1 MPPTSAVEMWS
12 KVRDGFVAVVIG
24 LVVQLL
30 IAGIQ
35 SLLED
40 SNVDFPPSVVAMAG
54 VFAVLLMC
62 GCFVPGV
69 DGFYRRHLQGPA
81 NLLNRHMS
89 IGFTIPFVMI
99 CRSSLANPGTIGLII
114 VCFLLTGIFNTILSY
129 AFALPLQSLMS
140 RWTYRSEETDMADE
154 HHAKGE
160 SEEKKQPSPKNLE
173 EGRANLTVP
182 TSHLSTSTMVF
193 PLASRSSTPAEKM
206 LDDHTPAEETLPIS
220 LRTATYHFLLRN
232 PMLILSWLLLLVIG
246 LPLRYATQHDTFLAT
261 SLLFAVW
268 FTTLAIQCGVKTT
281 SSLSPTI
288 CTLLSGLFNPVLWTS
303 LAMIAYIFVDCAI
316 SHRSLAA
323 MLDTLQTHNTLSE
336 LILRKATGRPLPTSS
351 SDAMAAG
358 DIALSILNAG
368 LVSWGLKLYEYR
380 RQLLSRA
387 GLTVFSVS
395 SLLAL
400 GNVALGPLFAHA
412 LGLGPASR
420 DLAFAARSVTLA
432 LGSPVMSTLGGD
444 AGLNATMVVV
454 SGIIFQMGLGFGAG
468 AWLEGKVNA
477 VVGRWRGAKG
487 EDAEAQPQQQ
497 QPEASCCTTTPN
509 TDDPT
514 TVAAGVTIG
523 INAAAM
529 GTAYLYEVNSD
540 AAPYSAL
547 SMMALGIMTVVFSS
561 IPPLAVWV
569 VGQVSSAV

>member
-1 MPPTSAVEMWS
+1 MLPIHLEMWS
-12 KVRDGFVAVVIG
+12 KLRDGFVAVVIG
-24 LVVQLL
+24 LAAQLL

-35 SLLED
+35 SILEESD
-40 SNVDFPPSVVAMAG
+40 VDFPPSILAMAG
-54 VFAVLLMC
+54 VFALLLTC
-62 GCFVPGV
+62 GCFLPGV

-99 CRSSLANPGTIGLII
+99 CRSELASPETIGLII
-114 VCFLLTGIFNTILSY
+114 LCFVLTGVFNTVLSY

-140 RWTYRSEETDMADE
+140 RWTYRSEAAEIADDDR
-154 HHAKGE
+154 KGK
-160 SEEKKQPSPKNLE
+160 SEEKKQPSPGNLE
-173 EGRANLTVP
+173 KGRANLTVP
-182 TSHLSTSTMVF
+182 STHLSTSTMVSH
-193 PLASRSSTPAEKM
+193 LTSRSSTPAEKM
-206 LDDHTPAEETLPIS
+206 LNDDAAAEETLPAN
-220 LRTATYHFLLRN
+220 RWTTTCHFILRN
-232 PMLILSWLLLLVIG
+232 PMLILSWLLLVVVG

-261 SLLFAVW
+261 CLLSAIW
-268 FTTLAIQCGVKTT
+268 FTTLAIQSGVKT
-281 SSLSPTI
+281 SQHLRPSLR
-288 CTLLSGLFNPVLWTS
+288 TLLSGLSNPVLWTS
-303 LAMIAYIFVDCAI
+303 LAMIAYIFTDCAI
-316 SHRSLAA
+316 SSRSLPT

-336 LILRKATGRPLPTSS
+336 LILRKAAGTIPGK
-351 SDAMAAG
+351 DAMAAG

-395 SLLAL
+395 SLVAL
-400 GNVALGPLFAHA
+400 GNVALGPPFAHA
-412 LGLGPASR
+412 LSLGPAGR

-432 LGSPVMSTLGGD
+432 LGSPVLTTLGGD

-454 SGIIFQMGLGFGAG
+454 SGIVFQMGLGFGAG
-468 AWLEGKVNA
+468 AWLEGKVTGLVA
-477 VVGRWRGAKG
+477 RWGVMEG
-487 EDAEAQPQQQ
+487 SNDDPEAQSRLAGRT
-497 QPEASCCTTTPN
+497 ASTTTTTTSTS

-529 GTAYLYEVNSD
+529 GTAYLYEVKSD

-569 VGQVSSAV
+569 VEQVSPAV